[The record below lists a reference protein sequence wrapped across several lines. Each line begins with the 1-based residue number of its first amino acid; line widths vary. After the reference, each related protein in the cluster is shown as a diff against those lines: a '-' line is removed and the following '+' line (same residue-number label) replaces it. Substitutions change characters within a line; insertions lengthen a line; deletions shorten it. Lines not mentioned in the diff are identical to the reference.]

1 MLRITTRN
9 ARFQEWQALLANRRK
24 RQRAGEFVVQGVR
37 PVTLAVRHGWPI
49 RALIYDADR
58 PLSAWAQS
66 IQAGTPRAVHVA
78 MAGELLGEL
87 GGKAHGVPELIA
99 VVAMPADDYARI
111 AVRPDFLGVALD
123 RPSSPGNIG
132 RG

>member
-9 ARFQEWQALLANRRK
+9 ARFQEWQALLANRKK
-24 RQRAGEFVVQGVR
+24 RQRAGEFIVQGVR

-49 RALIYDADR
+49 RALICDADR
-58 PLSAWAQS
+58 PLSAWARS
-66 IQAGTPRAVHVA
+66 IQAGTAGSAHVA
-78 MAGELLGEL
+78 MAGDLLAEL
-87 GGKAHGVPELIA
+87 GGKADDVPELIA

-111 AVRPDFLGVALD
+111 AVPPDFLGVALD

-132 RG
+132 QG